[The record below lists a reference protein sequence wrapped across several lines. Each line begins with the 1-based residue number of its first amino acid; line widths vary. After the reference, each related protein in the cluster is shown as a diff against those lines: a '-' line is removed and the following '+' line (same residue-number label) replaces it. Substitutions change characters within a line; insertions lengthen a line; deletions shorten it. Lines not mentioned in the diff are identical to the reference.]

1 MELSLAAQT
10 VKNLPAAQE
19 NSVQSMDWEDPLKKG
34 MAIHSRILS
43 WRMPWT
49 KEPSR
54 LQSMGLQRVGYNWVT
69 NTFTFRIA
77 PLFYPGLSYHQSF
90 AMHLTCLVCSVIT
103 LSLNNILV
111 PQAKKTDTSGKGV
124 LLISCNQDWNQEWN
138 FQSPRVSSSDW
149 AWKGFPS

>member
-54 LQSMGLQRVGYNWVT
+54 LQSMGLQRVGYN
-69 NTFTFRIA
+69 
-77 PLFYPGLSYHQSF
+77 
-90 AMHLTCLVCSVIT
+90 
-103 LSLNNILV
+103 
-111 PQAKKTDTSGKGV
+111 
-124 LLISCNQDWNQEWN
+124 
-138 FQSPRVSSSDW
+138 
-149 AWKGFPS
+149 